1 MAILIPNFNDRD
13 LELISPSPDVDVGIG
28 NLERKYVRVVVLD
41 QNLNVP
47 RTKEGKLSVFFSTL
61 DSNYVS
67 IQRIGPPRRTN
78 KLIKNDTLVDF
89 TIYRNP
95 DGNIYIRPTEIL
107 NKASLPRGNYS
118 LQIDVL

>member
-107 NKASLPRGNYS
+107 NKAS
-118 LQIDVL
+118 